1 MAVAAIIKSGW
12 EKVWPV
18 FRPSSTKSAQLE
30 HDVFGDLEN
39 AVVEHR
45 AHLVCEPVIQ
55 LGAAVWFVNKLD
67 AEADLGESY
76 RADVKLIKRA
86 PGDKIYDSRFRLWA
100 AQF

>member
-1 MAVAAIIKSGW
+1 MARLSAFLDQKS
-12 EKVWPV
+12 P
-18 FRPSSTKSAQLE
+18 LE

-39 AVVEHR
+39 PMVEHR
-45 AHLVCEPVIQ
+45 SYLVREPVIQ